1 VSDKKNI
8 ILVGYS
14 GHGYVVAD
22 VALENKW
29 NILGYTEKNELKY
42 NPYNLIYKGFEMNDQ
57 FFSSQTDQIEYVIGI
72 GNNFIREKVFNSI
85 LQNNKKI
92 STLIS
97 PSATISNSVTLGK
110 GIFVNKNV
118 TINALAK
125 VGENVLLNT
134 GCIIEHECNIGDSV
148 HIAAG
153 AVLGGKV
160 YIGKRSFIGANSF
173 IKQGVIIGDDV
184 IVGAGTVILQNIPDR
199 KIVVGNPSRFI
210 KNE

>member
-1 VSDKKNI
+1 MSDKKNI

-22 VALENKW
+22 VALENNW

-42 NPYNLIYKGFEMNDQ
+42 NPFNLAYKGFEMNDD
-57 FFSSQTDQIEYVIGI
+57 FFSSQSKQIEYIIGI
-72 GNNFIREKVFNSI
+72 GDNFIREKVFNFI
-85 LQNNKKI
+85 LKKNKKI

-97 PSATISNSVTLGK
+97 PSANISNSVNMGK

-118 TINALAK
+118 TINALSK
-125 VGENVLLNT
+125 LGKNVLLNT

-148 HIAAG
+148 HISSG

-160 YIGKRSFIGANSF
+160 CIGKRSFIGANSF

-184 IVGAGTVILQNIPDR
+184 IVGAGTVVLQNIPDQ
-199 KIVVGNPSRFI
+199 KIVVGNPCRFI
-210 KNE
+210 KK